1 MKHMHER
8 MKLII
13 ARPHTSDSSREYSVV
28 FSFTFIFWGLIRLS
42 TQMAVAATGGKEM
55 SSSFHLWWTTTA
67 AVLHREVGLC
77 GNNKGGY
84 AR

>member
-13 ARPHTSDSSREYSVV
+13 AREHSVV

-42 TQMAVAATGGKEM
+42 TQMAVAATGDKEI
-55 SSSFHLWWTTTA
+55 SSSFHQLKWTTTA
-67 AVLHREVGLC
+67 AVLHREVI
-77 GNNKGGY
+77 
-84 AR
+84 